1 MLPRTLR
8 LTRQGF
14 ASAKNLRRATST
26 HFSISYQK
34 GVLDGGSAVIVSKK
48 TIKSSVGRHTF
59 KRRARAILAPH
70 SSPNTTLIVYAR
82 AGVESLPFP
91 KMKNELLELIRSILG

>member
-14 ASAKNLRRATST
+14 SSAKNLRRVTSP
-26 HFSISYQK
+26 HFSISYQNK
-34 GVLDGGSAVIVSKK
+34 VATGGSAVIVSKK

-59 KRRARAILAPH
+59 KRRVRSILLPV
-70 SSPNTTLIVYAR
+70 STPTRTIIVYGR
-82 AGVESLPFP
+82 AGAGELSF
-91 KMKNELLELIRSILG
+91 KEMQGELLELLRSILH